1 MLNEDTKVKNLFI
14 AVLSLLFISSAYA
27 NTPSLQIKISGETQ
41 NKNYFLCIANVGCL
55 SLIAAKH
62 KIFPIESGRISYIFT
77 ANGKNYQMF
86 PQSLPKSCDIVLN
99 DNEIL
104 TISGELRENKKKVRI
119 NYLNC
124 SIKKG

>member
-1 MLNEDTKVKNLFI
+1 MKKLFFVI
-14 AVLSLLFISSAYA
+14 LSLIFINSAYA
-27 NTPSLQIKISGETQ
+27 NTPSLRIKISGV
-41 NKNYFLCIANVGCL
+41 NKNNTYFLCVANVGCL
-55 SLIAAKH
+55 SLLAAETRGKV
-62 KIFPIESGRISYIFT
+62 FPIESGHISYIFT
-77 ANGKNYQMF
+77 ANAKNYQMF
-86 PQSLPKSCDIVLN
+86 PQSLPKSCNIVLN